1 MIEKILAIIGI
12 LIVSLY
18 GIGIIAYS
26 WEIQKERVK
35 EYKKE
40 REKGKA
46 KTKRR

>member
-26 WEIQKERVK
+26 WKIQKERVK
-35 EYKKE
+35 EY
-40 REKGKA
+40 EKG
-46 KTKRR
+46 RRR

>member
-35 EYKKE
+35 EY
-40 REKGKA
+40 EKGKV